1 MPVRMRL
8 AANGAARN
16 PTANALLTP
25 GTTPAA
31 LHGAGVQ
38 LGLPLDR
45 FGGYRLDS
53 ALDEVRERFG
63 VNALRRPAHHA
74 ARNWHLQSDE

>member
-1 MPVRMRL
+1 MTMIGIAVSNL
-8 AANGAARN
+8 APRGGG
-16 PTANALLTP
+16 L
-25 GTTPAA
+25 
-31 LHGAGVQ
+31 Q

-45 FGGYRLDS
+45 LGSHELDA

-63 VNALRRPAHHA
+63 INALRRPAHHA